1 MLTYAL
7 TFWVQCHRP
16 RTGRGGRTSRKT
28 PVASQIRNASSTP
41 CASRTKTSPRLCSPG
56 CPERRTSGHSSPAPV
71 KALSWPRKTKEV
83 NVLTVIVLDLTI
95 VRGGF
100 YREMNVLTVIVL
112 DLTLVGGGG
121 GFYRLTFSG
130 WCLLS
135 RIGPGGS
142 RFQRM
147 PVSSQSRSA
156 LSSPASR
163 TKMCLL

>member
-1 MLTYAL
+1 MLTVIVLDL
-7 TFWVQCHRP
+7 TIV
-16 RTGRGGRTSRKT
+16 TGGFYR
-28 PVASQIRNASSTP
+28 
-41 CASRTKTSPRLCSPG
+41 
-56 CPERRTSGHSSPAPV
+56 
-71 KALSWPRKTKEV
+71 EV

-100 YREMNVLTVIVL
+100 YCEVNVLTVIVL
-112 DLTLVGGGG
+112 DLTMVRG

-156 LSSPASR
+156 LSGPASR